1 VTPLAARL
9 GIAVDTR
16 FNKGQGAALV
26 AWQHEEISTIVAH
39 LGEITPLPPPTW
51 PGERLN
57 LVWVF
62 KRAGG
67 GWAFS
72 QVLHRVRAGARTG
85 VSSES

>member
-1 VTPLAARL
+1 
-9 GIAVDTR
+9 VDTR
-16 FNKGQGAALV
+16 FNKGQEVALV

-67 GWAFS
+67 DGHSARFS
-72 QVLHRVRAGARTG
+72 TACARVTAPG
-85 VSSES
+85 

>member
-1 VTPLAARL
+1 MTPLAARL

-16 FNKGQGAALV
+16 CNKGQEAARV
-26 AWQHEEISTIVAH
+26 AWQHEEVSTVVAH
-39 LGEITPLPPPTW
+39 LGEITPLPLRTW

-72 QVLHRVRAGARTG
+72 QVLHRVRAGDRTG